1 MASPAAASRARRL
14 STIFSSTTQRAQPAK
29 PVPAPA
35 PASGPV
41 PVPASAPAPKAAAG
55 EAETKPNAGRSHE
68 RPLGKILQ
76 DIIQERD
83 PEKLVS
89 KFIAAS
95 TASERFRDRHRV
107 YEVAVA
113 RLTSFGRHDAVAAIL
128 DSQKP
133 FLEASNEGFAT
144 RVIRL
149 YGRASMPSHAAATFH
164 DLPPKHKSVM
174 TFNALLS
181 AYVDAGEF
189 EALATAFKQIP
200 ASHPAIVPST
210 YSYNILISSL
220 CKKPDLTAAL
230 EVIPLMEKCGVIPD
244 HISFNTLLNGFYN
257 NCRFDD
263 AEKVWEMMRERNVEP
278 DAKCYNAKLRGLI
291 SRGSIDDAIALV
303 IKMQKDGPK
312 PDTVSYNEL
321 IRGYCKEGRLEEAK
335 KVYNDLVKN
344 ECAPNRGTFSA
355 LVPHIVEAGELDLA
369 LSYCHEIFSRKCRVQ
384 CSLLQ
389 LVVTALVDASRVEE
403 AKRIVELGR
412 KNYYARKDL
421 RMPPRNGNDLGLKMP
436 PSTGDGIDVEA
447 ETDSENS
454 ALDEVGCKKEDS
466 KNA

>member
-1 MASPAAASRARRL
+1 MASPAASSRARKL
-14 STIFSSTTQRAQPAK
+14 STIFASTTQRAQQAK
-29 PVPAPA
+29 PAPA
-35 PASGPV
+35 P
-41 PVPASAPAPKAAAG
+41 APAPKAAAG
-55 EAETKPNAGRSHE
+55 EAEAEAKPNAGRSHE
-68 RPLGKILQ
+68 KPLGKILQ
-76 DIIQERD
+76 EIIRERD

-113 RLTSFGRHDAVAAIL
+113 RLTSFGCHDAVADIL
-128 DSQKP
+128 ESQKP

-144 RVIRL
+144 RIIRL

-174 TFNALLS
+174 TFNALLA

-189 EALATAFKQIP
+189 EAVDTAFKQIP
-200 ASHPAIVPST
+200 ASHPAIVPNT

-220 CKKPDLTAAL
+220 CKKPDLAAAL
-230 EVIPLMEKCGVIPD
+230 EVIPLMEKLGVKPD
-244 HISFNTLLNGFYN
+244 QISFNTLLNGFYN
-257 NCRFDD
+257 GGRFDD
-263 AEKVWEMMRERNVEP
+263 AEKVWEMMKERSVVP
-278 DAKCYNAKLRGLI
+278 DAKCYNAKLRGLL
-291 SRGSIDDAIALV
+291 SKGSIEDAIALV
-303 IKMQKDGPK
+303 MRMQKDGPK

-321 IRGYCKEGRLEEAK
+321 IRGYCSEGRLEEAK
-335 KVYNDLVKN
+335 KVYDDLVKN
-344 ECAPNRGTFSA
+344 ECAPNRGTFHT

-369 LSYCHEIFSRKCRVQ
+369 LRYCHEIFSSKCRVQ

-412 KNYYARKDL
+412 KNYYPRKDL
-421 RMPPRNGNDLGLKMP
+421 RMPPRNGEGLKMP
-436 PSTGDGIDVEA
+436 PSTGDIDAEA
-447 ETDSENS
+447 ENDSEDS
-454 ALDEVGCKKEDS
+454 ALDE
-466 KNA
+466 